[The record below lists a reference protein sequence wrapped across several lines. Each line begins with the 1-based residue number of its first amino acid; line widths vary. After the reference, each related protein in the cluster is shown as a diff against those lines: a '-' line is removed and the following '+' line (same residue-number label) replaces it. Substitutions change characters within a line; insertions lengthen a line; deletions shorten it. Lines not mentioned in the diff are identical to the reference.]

1 MEEVEE
7 EVAVEAEV
15 GVSEEE
21 EAAGEV
27 GVLVGE
33 EVEDEEVSVVIQLST
48 SL

>member
-7 EVAVEAEV
+7 

-27 GVLVGE
+27 EVLLGE
-33 EVEDEEVSVVIQLST
+33 EVEDEEVSLVTDFFVSYHVSFIT
-48 SL
+48 